1 MYRVHHT
8 RAKGTVRAPKGS
20 NGLGGVFDWL
30 DLRTLMG
37 VFGYIGEQRV
47 DERQANVNRRVFK
60 RKGLLAPYG
69 SQLLL
74 ARKHANCNI
83 FPFGIMIS
91 DTV

>member
-1 MYRVHHT
+1 M
-8 RAKGTVRAPKGS
+8 AG
-20 NGLGGVFDWL
+20 
-30 DLRTLMG
+30 
-37 VFGYIGEQRV
+37 FGYVDGCFEHTGAQRA
-47 DERQANVNRRVFK
+47 DRRQANVNRKVFK

-91 DTV
+91 D